1 MNMQAGSF
9 QEPWEVSVGEEGK
22 GHSMQKGQRQK
33 RCGNQHC
40 GKSRK
45 TIMNG
50 EGAKLK
56 TATGIRGS
64 SVSDSNTIRGSS
76 VSDSNI
82 FHDLDWCAQCL

>member
-1 MNMQAGSF
+1 VNMQAGSF

-56 TATGIRGS
+56 TATETSQS
-64 SVSDSNTIRGSS
+64 SAHITFIAD
-76 VSDSNI
+76 
-82 FHDLDWCAQCL
+82 CLFCTELVLLGASGEIQTEE